1 MAEHHCGITSKETRF
16 SMAENVVTSVLVKL
30 GIAWDSTER
39 GADWN
44 RD

>member
-1 MAEHHCGITSKETRF
+1 MEEKF
-16 SMAENVVTSVLVKL
+16 VTSVLVKL
-30 GIAWDSTER
+30 GIARDSTER